1 MQLTKVSPESAAD
14 IGPDNAD
21 SNVAQKATLKDPVNP
36 QTQKELLDRFRNAP
50 IPMPRT
56 QPELFQLLANY
67 HPHVGWDKFVETID
81 FTGVTPRQMSQVV
94 LGRHPG
100 AIGQAVP
107 GPDYNPRR
115 HFREMLVSKEF
126 RQHSLSAILHAY
138 PSKGRDV
145 FIHVPK
151 CAGTDLILN
160 LGARSVSLPKLL
172 EVDGW
177 IGDVEFVEIIA
188 GLARAAAVADRLFVF
203 GHMEL
208 GGYVD
213 RAGIRPDDR
222 VFTVLR
228 DPIDLMVSQA
238 NYAIGRVRQDPV
250 GQEPDAAE
258 YLCMLG
264 LTHLPNPIS
273 IGELK
278 ELTHKALLNPTITK
292 PNRACF
298 FLGRGSKAE
307 FAIALENLII
317 HNVEITTTENYD
329 RWLNERWGIGQSSHH
344 NRSDPILPNSEARRT
359 YGPALAAASAEDQK
373 LYDLVSWAL
382 QQAGT
387 ASITGQDLARLVGPL
402 LTKAL
407 SDNQCPPLAL
417 GVQPPRKEQKILVAE
432 SPQYVEMYLAP
443 MSVAI
448 PAAPKTETIIT
459 IEFGKGANGD
469 QYRLDGWAPAEP
481 GFTWTGAEKSTIRLP
496 ALAGDGCFIVRIVAT
511 PYIAAQLRPFQ
522 QVDLLI
528 NDVGVGGCQI
538 KSIAVIEAEVPAEM
552 LHGEAP
558 LTLTLRLPTAVRP
571 SEIGPSKDQ
580 RQLALA
586 VRSLTV
592 LRVPSAAA

>member
-1 MQLTKVSPESAAD
+1 MQLKKVSPEAAAD
-14 IGPDNAD
+14 IAGP
-21 SNVAQKATLKDPVNP
+21 NVAQQALKDPAKP
-36 QTQKELLDRFRNAP
+36 KTQKDLLNRFRNTP

-67 HPHVGWDKFVETID
+67 HPHLGWDRFIETID
-81 FTGVTPRQMSQVV
+81 FTGVTPRQISQIV
-94 LGRHPG
+94 LGNYPKT
-100 AIGQAVP
+100 IGQAVP

-115 HFREMLVSKEF
+115 HFRETLVSKGF
-126 RQHSLSAILHAY
+126 RQDSLAAILRAY

-177 IGDVEFVEIIA
+177 ISDAEFIEIIA
-188 GLARAAAVADRLFVF
+188 GLARAAAAADRLFVF

-213 RAGIRPDDR
+213 RVGARPDDCI
-222 VFTVLR
+222 FTVLR
-228 DPIDLMVSQA
+228 DPVDLMVSQA
-238 NYAIGRVRQDPV
+238 NYAIGRVRQDPT
-250 GQEPDAAE
+250 GQEPDGAE
-258 YLCMLG
+258 YLSMLG

-273 IGELK
+273 ISELK
-278 ELTHKALLNPTITK
+278 DLTHKALLNPTITK

-307 FAIALENLII
+307 FATALENLII
-317 HNVEITTTENYD
+317 HNVEITTTKNYD

-407 SDNQCPPLAL
+407 SANECPPLAL
-417 GVQPPRKEQKILVAE
+417 AAQPTGKEQKILVAE

-443 MSVAI
+443 VSVAV
-448 PAAPKTETIIT
+448 PGAPTPETIIT
-459 IEFGKGANGD
+459 MEFGKGANGD
-469 QYRLDGWAPAEP
+469 QYRLDGWAPSEQ
-481 GFTWTGAEKSTIRLP
+481 GFTWTGADKCTVRLP
-496 ALAGDGCFIVRIVAT
+496 ALTGDGSFIVRIVVT
-511 PYIAAQLRPFQ
+511 PYTAAKIRPFQ

-528 NDVGVGGCQI
+528 NDVGIGGCQV
-538 KSIAVIEAEVPAEM
+538 KNIAVIEAEVPADI
-552 LHGEAP
+552 LRGNGP
-558 LTLTLRLPTAVRP
+558 LTLTLLLPTAVRP
-571 SEIGPSKDQ
+571 SEIGPSKDH

-586 VRSLTV
+586 VRNLTV
-592 LRVPSAAA
+592 LRVPPAAA